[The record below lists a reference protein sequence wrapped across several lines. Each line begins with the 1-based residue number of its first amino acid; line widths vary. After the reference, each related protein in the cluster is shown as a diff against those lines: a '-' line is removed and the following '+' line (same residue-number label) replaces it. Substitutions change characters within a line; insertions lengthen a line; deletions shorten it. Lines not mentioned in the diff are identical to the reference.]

1 MRSFLFSGK
10 RAFFALSCLVLMGVM
25 ACDRQASENTPK
37 QDGLNSL
44 PERVIPVIRVNPKG
58 ENVEQLQQIVLEFS
72 APVAPV
78 GRMERNS
85 DEIPLFFEPEI
96 NCEWRWLGTRSLA
109 CLLNK
114 KDALRKASVYHLK
127 VKSEPK
133 EAEPIESQIIKHG
146 FKHFVDRQGPVI
158 ISTLR
163 PSVNDTLFRTWSSPS
178 RPVID
183 VRFNQDVLAKSVAEH
198 LFFRLEE
205 GNVRVPIE
213 LLPLPVD
220 EHGEVQE
227 DDGDK
232 ARTAVPPKSF
242 YYRVSSTRD
251 LGEDRRV
258 RLMIEPGLL
267 SAEGP
272 EPGSDNQLL
281 VQFDTFPKFSFLG
294 IRCCMDKTALESQDE
309 EERYYGC
316 ARGNFRRITASVPAE
331 ELSRCDSQAAIEML
345 LSAPTLKDS
354 FKENLLI
361 EPDPRGRN
369 AEIDLWADVYTYSQL
384 WRPHR
389 RGAVYSV
396 RLPYGL
402 KAFQEY
408 RLRAPRGSIRDEFGR
423 TLEDEIDFV
432 FATAHR
438 LPRFVM
444 SDRLSVLESEESTHL
459 PVAVQNLDSLSVS
472 HKTLT
477 PSGVGAENTYTLKI
491 PVDNVQDLSYYFPL
505 KIRNYLG
512 AKSGILY
519 GNLSGSPDPATEN
532 KPYDPFFVSQ
542 VTPFHIHAK
551 LGHFNSLVWVTWLKD
566 GKPVP
571 DARVRIYAERMVS
584 FADAPQA
591 AAEAFTDAFGV
602 AILPGSAALDPEEK
616 IDFYWSSSG
625 QTESVFKVRVDK
637 GGDLGILPLVSELQV
652 DSLSRN
658 GDYIPSERKAVHGHL
673 KAWGTTPQ
681 GIYKLGQVLQYKI
694 YVREQDGK
702 SLIQAPRTG
711 YALRVFDPMG
721 KIVHEVPN
729 VEFSRFGGYSGEFM
743 LPEAGAVGSYRFQ
756 LILKFAPYGSGW
768 SDEMV
773 QIDDPEGG
781 KGGEGGKIN
790 VRAIEPL
797 RVLVSDFTPA
807 SFRVQ
812 TDLAADLVR
821 PGDSVRV
828 ITQANLHAGGAY
840 INGAL
845 RLTGRLIPKPLD
857 IVDQQVAGFNFDT
870 GQWSSSG
877 SSSGSSS
884 AMVFQNEL
892 TLDDKGRSIFE
903 VPLSEQQA
911 YYGSLVVESAVRDDR
926 GRYIAAEDSAVFAG
940 RDRYV
945 GLNFPQWMYSLG
957 EQSEVLAAVVD
968 EHGRLVTGVPVAV
981 TIKQEIVH
989 ASRVRGPGNV
999 YETHYETQTKDVSS
1013 CELNSGPQPVGCRFM
1028 PTEPGFY
1035 LAEAVVKDTL
1045 NREHRSK
1052 TYTWVSGKGEVLWN
1066 TAGAGTRVDII
1077 PEKTSYEV
1085 GETARFLLKN
1095 PFPGAQALLSIERYG
1110 VISHWQQTCPDALQ
1124 VIEVPV
1130 TPELLPGFYLS
1141 LVLMSGRVEPP
1152 APDMKVD
1159 LGKPTMRMGYAQID
1173 VKDKH
1178 DELEIR
1184 VKTEREEYKPHDVV
1198 RVSLA
1203 TASRQ
1208 GEIPTELEYAVA
1220 VLDESVFDLIS
1231 AGREYFDP
1239 YAGFFKLMPLDL
1251 FNFNLLLELVGRRK
1265 FEKKG
1270 ANSGGDGLGA
1280 MSRRTLFKYV
1290 AYWSPTLVAAE
1301 DGTAVFEFE
1310 APDNLTGWRILALAL
1325 TPGQK
1330 MGLGEGAFKVN
1341 KLTEIRPAIPNQVH
1355 AGDVLDAQFVLMNRA
1370 DKAREIEVNLSAKGD
1385 GVKSEPLTVKLT
1397 AKPFERHPVSLPVS
1411 VSESGQVVFTVS
1423 AKDEVDSDLVDFSL
1437 NVLPSWSLQT
1447 AATYGS
1453 FDAESAEEKLLVP
1466 GHIRADV
1473 GSLGVT
1479 LSPSILSGL
1488 QGAFAYMRDYP
1499 YSCWEQI
1506 LSKGVMAFHYNQLKA
1521 YVSPSFVWE
1530 KSSEIPQN
1538 TLDRAQSFQAPN
1550 GGMSYFV
1557 ADDQYVDPY
1566 LSAYTALAFVWL
1578 KEAGY
1583 NVPVQVEARL
1593 QAYLEEFL
1601 RKNTVPD
1608 FYSVR
1613 ISATVRAVA
1622 LHALASAGKASLAD
1636 LRRFEPTIESMSIF
1650 GRSHYA
1656 LAALKIKGSEN
1667 IQRKVLPSILAGG
1680 NETSG
1685 KFMLLEDLDTSL
1697 FERIL
1702 STPLRDNCAALSA
1715 IVVYNSLY
1723 KNQKDELGIRYN
1735 PEIAPKLAAT
1745 ISQTRGGRD
1754 YWENTQENL
1763 FCMKSLS
1770 DYSREYESRSPQGEW
1785 KVSLSGENLG
1795 KTEFSSVR
1803 DEPRSFQREVRKE
1816 DLGQSKDVQISRQGQ
1831 GRAYYNVMLNYS
1843 PLSLPK
1849 VPTNA
1854 GMEVTKEVSVQRGGK
1869 FELLSAPYK
1878 VKVGDL
1884 LRVDIYLSLP
1894 GARNFVVVNDPL
1906 PGGLEAL
1913 NRELATASSVDAAAD
1928 LPLEG
1933 SSHWYKFSDWII
1945 YSSSRWSF
1953 YHRELRHDSVRF
1965 YSEYLPSGNYH
1976 LAYLAQAIS
1985 PGEFLALP
1993 LKAEEMYNPDTFGQT
2008 PAEMMI
2014 VQGLQ

>member
-1 MRSFLFSGK
+1 MGSFLFSGK
-10 RAFFALSCLVLMGVM
+10 RFFFALSCLVLMGVM
-25 ACDRQASENTPK
+25 ACDKQALENTPK
-37 QDGLNSL
+37 QDGLSSL

-58 ENVEQLQQIVLEFS
+58 EEVEQLQQIVLEFS
-72 APVAPV
+72 SPVAPV

-85 DEIPLFFEPEI
+85 GEIPLFFEPEI

-109 CLLNK
+109 CMLSE
-114 KDALRKASVYHLK
+114 KDALQKASVYHLK
-127 VKSEPK
+127 VRSEPK
-133 EAEPIESQIIKHG
+133 EAESIESQIIRHG
-146 FKHFVDRQGPVI
+146 FKHFVDKQGPVV
-158 ISTLR
+158 ISTIR

-178 RPVID
+178 RPVIE
-183 VRFNQDVLAKSVAEH
+183 VTFNQYVLAKSVAEH
-198 LFFRLEE
+198 LFFMLEE
-205 GNVRVPIE
+205 GNERVPLE
-213 LLPLPVD
+213 LLPIPVD
-220 EHGEVQE
+220 ENGEIQPE
-227 DDGDK
+227 NRDENTK
-232 ARTAVPPKSF
+232 LTVPTKSF
-242 YYRVSSTRD
+242 YYRVTSTRD
-251 LGEDRRV
+251 LGEDKRV
-258 RLMIEPGLL
+258 QLMVEPGLL

-272 EPGSDNQLL
+272 ETGSDNQRL

-294 IRCCMDKTALESQDE
+294 IRCCMEGTSLKPQDE
-309 EERYYGC
+309 TENHYRGC
-316 ARGNFRRITASVPAE
+316 ARGKFRRITTNASPK
-331 ELSRCDSQAAIEML
+331 ELGRCDSQSVIEML

-354 FKENLLI
+354 FKKNMLI
-361 EPDPRGRN
+361 EPDPRGEN
-369 AEIDLWADVYTYSQL
+369 TEFDFWADDYSYSQL
-384 WRPHR
+384 WGPHE
-389 RGAVYSV
+389 RGTVYTV
-396 RLPYGL
+396 PLPYGL

-408 RLRAPRGSIRDEFGR
+408 RLKAPQGSIKDEFGR
-423 TLEDEIDFV
+423 ALEDEIDFV

-438 LPRFVM
+438 LPRFFM
-444 SDRLSVLESEESTHL
+444 GDRFSVLESEESTHL
-459 PVAVQNLDSLSVS
+459 PVAVQNLDSLSIS
-472 HKTLT
+472 YKTLT
-477 PSGVGAENTYTLKI
+477 SSGVGAENRLKV
-491 PVDNVQDLSYYFPL
+491 PVDNVQNLSYYFPL

-512 AKSGILY
+512 EKSGILY
-519 GNLSGSPDPATEN
+519 GNLFGSPDPARGN
-532 KPYDPFFVSQ
+532 KPYNPFFVSQ
-542 VTPFHIHAK
+542 VTPFHVHTK
-551 LGHFNSLVWVTWLKD
+551 LGHFNSLVWVTRLKD
-566 GKPVP
+566 GEPVS
-571 DARVRIYAERMVS
+571 DARVRIYAEQMNN
-584 FADAPQA
+584 FTDAPQA
-591 AAEAFTDAFGV
+591 MAEAITDDSGV
-602 AILPGSAALDPEEK
+602 AILPGSAALDPEAK
-616 IDFYWSSSG
+616 TSFYWG
-625 QTESVFKVRVDK
+625 AEPKEPVFKVRVDK
-637 GGDLGILPLVSELQV
+637 GEDFAILPLVDEML
-652 DSLSRN
+652 LEPFSRN
-658 GDYIPSERKAVHGHL
+658 GGYISNERKAAHGHL

-681 GIYKLGQVLQYKI
+681 GIYKLGQILQYKI

-702 SLIQAPRTG
+702 NLIPAPRTG
-711 YALRVFDPMG
+711 YALKVFDPMG
-721 KIVHEVPN
+721 KVVHEVPD

-743 LPEAGAVGSYRFQ
+743 LPESGAVGSYRFQ
-756 LILKFAPYGSGW
+756 LILKFASYSRYSW
-768 SDEMV
+768 RDEKV
-773 QIDDPEGG
+773 QIDGPN
-781 KGGEGGKIN
+781 KSKID
-790 VRAIEPL
+790 VRAVVPL
-797 RVLVSDFTPA
+797 TVLVSDFTPA

-821 PGDSVRV
+821 PGDKVRV

-840 INGAL
+840 TNGAL
-845 RLTGRLIPKPLD
+845 RLTGRLIPKSFEV
-857 IVDQQVAGFNFDT
+857 VDQQAAGFDFGKQAAGFDFDT
-870 GQWSSSG
+870 
-877 SSSGSSS
+877 
-884 AMVFQNEL
+884 ARELNLPMVFQSEL

-903 VPLSEQQA
+903 VPLSEQKA
-911 YYGSLVVESAVRDDR
+911 YYGTLVVESAVRDDR
-926 GRYIAAEDSAVFAG
+926 GRYVAARDSAVFAG

-945 GLNFPQWMYSLG
+945 GLNFPKWMYPLG
-957 EQSEVLAAVVD
+957 EQSEVLAVVSD
-968 EHGRLVTGVPVAV
+968 ERGRLVSGVPVTV
-981 TIKQEIVH
+981 TIKQEVIL

-999 YETHYETQTKDVSS
+999 YEMYYETQYKDVSS
-1013 CELNSGPQPVGCRFM
+1013 CELSSGPQPVGCKFT
-1028 PTEPGFY
+1028 PTTPGSY

-1045 NREHRSK
+1045 NREHSSK
-1052 TYTWVSGKGEVLWN
+1052 IYTWVSGQGEVLWN
-1066 TAGAGTRVDII
+1066 TGAADSRIDIV
-1077 PEKTSYEV
+1077 PEKTSYKV

-1095 PFPGAQALLSIERYG
+1095 PFPGAQALISIERYG
-1110 VISHWQQTCPDALQ
+1110 VISHWRQTLPDAGQ

-1130 TPELLPGFYLS
+1130 TPELLPSFYLS
-1141 LVLMSGRVEPP
+1141 VVLMSGRVESS
-1152 APDMKVD
+1152 APDMEVD
-1159 LGKPTMRMGYAQID
+1159 LGKPTMRMGYAKID
-1173 VKDKH
+1173 VRDKH
-1178 DELEIR
+1178 DELDIQ
-1184 VKTEREEYKPHDVV
+1184 VKTEREEYKPSDTVKV
-1198 RVSLA
+1198 ALTA
-1203 TASRQ
+1203 TTKQ
-1208 GEIPTELEYAVA
+1208 GETPTELEYAVA

-1231 AGREYFDP
+1231 AGRNYFDP

-1251 FNFNLLLELVGRRK
+1251 FNFNLLLKLVGKRK

-1280 MSRRTLFKYV
+1280 MGRRTLFKYV
-1290 AYWSPTLVAAE
+1290 AYWNPTLVAAE
-1301 DGTAVFEFE
+1301 DGTATFEFE
-1310 APDNLTGWRILALAL
+1310 APDNLTGWRVLALAL

-1330 MGLGEGAFKVN
+1330 MGLGEGSFKVN

-1370 DKAREIEVNLSAKGD
+1370 DKARKIEVNLSAKGD
-1385 GVKSEPLTVKLT
+1385 GVKSEPRTVKLT

-1466 GHIRADV
+1466 GDIRSNV
-1473 GSLGVT
+1473 GSLEVT
-1479 LSPSILSGL
+1479 LSPSILSAL

-1538 TLDRAQSFQAPN
+1538 TLDKAQSFQAPN
-1550 GGMSYFV
+1550 GGMSYFI
-1557 ADDQYVDPY
+1557 ANDQYVDPY

-1608 FYSVR
+1608 FYSER

-1622 LHALASAGKASLAD
+1622 LHALASAGKVSLAD
-1636 LRRFEPTIESMSIF
+1636 LQRFEPTIKSMSIF

-1656 LAALKIKGSEN
+1656 LAALKVKGSEK

-1715 IVVYNSLY
+1715 IIAYNSLY
-1723 KNQKDELGIRYN
+1723 KNKKDELGIRYN
-1735 PEIAPKLAAT
+1735 PDIAPKLAAT

-1754 YWENTQENL
+1754 HWENTQENL

-1770 DYSREYESRSPQGEW
+1770 DYSREYESKPPQGKW
-1785 KVSLSGENLG
+1785 KVSLSGEDLG
-1795 KTEFSSVR
+1795 ETEFASVR
-1803 DEPRSFQREVRKE
+1803 DEPRSFQRGIRSE
-1816 DLGQSKDVQISRQGQ
+1816 DLGQSRDVQILRQGQ
-1831 GRAYYNVMLNYS
+1831 GRTYYNVMLNYA

-1849 VPTNA
+1849 VSTNA
-1854 GMEVTKEVSVQRGGK
+1854 GIEVIKEVSVQRGGK
-1869 FELLSAPYK
+1869 FDLLSAPYK

-1894 GARNFVVVNDPL
+1894 EARNFVVVNDPL

-1913 NRELATASSVDAAAD
+1913 NREFATASSVDAAAD

-1933 SSHWYKFSDWII
+1933 SSYWYKFSDWII

-1976 LAYLAQAIS
+1976 LAYLAQVIS
-1985 PGEFLALP
+1985 PGEFLSLP
-1993 LKAEEMYNPDTFGQT
+1993 LRAEEIYSPDTFGQT
-2008 PAEMMI
+2008 SAETMI
-2014 VQGLQ
+2014 VQGLK